1 MRMNIIIDGQNGTIG
16 RLDVQMAICGGFY
29 RVYASDIHYHLR
41 VLPEGE
47 VTTGRRTRGKR
58 LVFIFHSHHHHVH
71 RLLIFQ
77 MSDFQ

>member
-1 MRMNIIIDGQNGTIG
+1 MDVWTSKRLMEAISIDFMPN
-16 RLDVQMAICGGFY
+16 
-29 RVYASDIHYHLR
+29 DIHYHLW

-47 VTTGRRTRGKR
+47 ATTGRRTRGKR

>member
-1 MRMNIIIDGQNGTIG
+1 
-16 RLDVQMAICGGFY
+16 MAICGDFY
-29 RVYASDIHYHLR
+29 QVYANDIHYYLG

-47 VTTGRRTRGKR
+47 ATTGRRTRGKR

>member
-1 MRMNIIIDGQNGTIG
+1 
-16 RLDVQMAICGGFY
+16 MANEGNSY
-29 RVYASDIHYHLR
+29 RIFENDSHYHLR

-47 VTTGRRTRGKR
+47 ATTGRLTRGKR

>member
-1 MRMNIIIDGQNGTIG
+1 MAKGGDFVDFNANGN
-16 RLDVQMAICGGFY
+16 
-29 RVYASDIHYHLR
+29 HYYLR

-47 VTTGRRTRGKR
+47 ATTGRRIRGKR